1 MDKSIIHGCIDFLK
15 DYDISNPCP
24 SHKAHINKW
33 IEDFDEALT
42 GTIPPCDEIDMASYS
57 EDIQN
62 VFTLFLS
69 KAHSDSWGKLSVEER
84 QRQIGALLDTLQVQ
98 QRSPAWYAQSKTVL
112 TASEFSNILG
122 TPRSI
127 ANLALKK
134 AAPVSEIKSDQACAT
149 GSMSAF
155 DWGIRFEPVVKQ
167 VLTAIWDC
175 DIAEVGRFIHPT
187 DPRLAASPDGIILK
201 AIEAVKVG
209 RLLEIKCPVRRE
221 INGKIPFEYWCQMQ
235 IQMEVTGIDECEY
248 VEMKLASPYKDSQGY
263 APATEGIGSMYLGKI
278 WLFQCVE
285 TCELKYAYTY
295 LEKKDMERLEWTCLE
310 EIPWHLEKYFVETV
324 VRDTKWFEGTK
335 PRQEEFW
342 LRVADAHKGL
352 IEPPKRRVKAPIV
365 QVCQIMDDVA

>member
-1 MDKSIIHGCIDFLK
+1 
-15 DYDISNPCP
+15 
-24 SHKAHINKW
+24 
-33 IEDFDEALT
+33 
-42 GTIPPCDEIDMASYS
+42 
-57 EDIQN
+57 